1 MLYRRSSVIHASQN
15 VYPYDSQYTLR
26 LLTATRIRKGEACC
40 SSARLIL
47 LQFNDH
53 RRGCCFYVSDD
64 ETTVCSGNKKNVQP
78 RYVECCKVS
87 RQSTAFTGCLYTTH
101 RLFVIG
107 TSGFDGRFLQ
117 IDVAK
122 KRRPQ
127 LIAMFARTARETHM
141 RTSQP
146 MIIPII
152 THQRE
157 RIFTAATK

>member
-1 MLYRRSSVIHASQN
+1 MFPMTRPSRAAGTRKAYNHDMWSAARLV
-15 VYPYDSQYTLR
+15 DSQLR
-26 LLTATRIRKGEACC
+26 LRDACILHTN
-40 SSARLIL
+40 SS
-47 LQFNDH
+47 F
-53 RRGCCFYVSDD
+53 
-64 ETTVCSGNKKNVQP
+64 
-78 RYVECCKVS
+78 
-87 RQSTAFTGCLYTTH
+87 
-101 RLFVIG
+101 IG
-107 TSGFDGRFLQ
+107 ASGFDGRFLQ

-157 RIFTAATK
+157 RIFTTATN